1 MLDVIYK
8 CFFTIKFSL
17 ITFIFIQN
25 GTLLIDDPEDQ
36 LSELEGL
43 ENYPLQRE
51 EPEPEIIQNV
61 HTDSQKILDEY
72 RKALEEF
79 RQNKVFVQVWN

>member
-1 MLDVIYK
+1 MGFYNEI
-8 CFFTIKFSL
+8 FIWL

-36 LSELEGL
+36 LSELSEL
-43 ENYPLQRE
+43 ENNPSQRE
-51 EPEPEIIQNV
+51 ELEPEIVQNV

>member
-1 MLDVIYK
+1 M
-8 CFFTIKFSL
+8 FFYNYIFVWL
-17 ITFIFIQN
+17 ITFISFQN

-36 LSELEGL
+36 LSELSEL
-43 ENYPLQRE
+43 ENNPSQRE
-51 EPEPEIIQNV
+51 ELEPEIVQNV

-79 RQNKVFVQVWN
+79 RQNKVFVQV